1 MLAPPGALI
10 PRRPYQNAMSK
21 VYRLF
26 ANNFEEI
33 SHVLRVA
40 WRAIRWEQYLQQNHR
55 GEVLAS
61 LHWFDVQESLLKTRN
76 ILSSFEP
83 HVRPNVMAVIVA
95 HVVSPAYWGK
105 MEQGGVPAFCS
116 FCNQSHVPDFTHIM
130 WTRMGF
136 NTDRPM
142 CPEALVQRTLGWC
155 DPTLST
161 EEKHRVL
168 RHMARVRAEVVAARW
183 APAETTAR

>member
-1 MLAPPGALI
+1 MQGRLHLDSFKSTGNGPIHSPASGPINTKHKKQTNRQNTQNHNKTKTKKHGEVGSLPALRKEMHDK
-10 PRRPYQNAMSK
+10 PCPK

-26 ANNFEEI
+26 ADNFEEI

-61 LHWFDVQESLLKTRN
+61 LHWFDVQESFLKTRN

-83 HVRPNVMAVIVA
+83 HVRPHVMAVIVA

-105 MEQGGVPAFCS
+105 EQGGVPTFCS
-116 FCNQSHVPDFTHIM
+116 FCNQSHVPDFIHIGRA
-130 WTRMGF
+130 WVLTRSSI
-136 NTDRPM
+136 
-142 CPEALVQRTLGWC
+142 V
-155 DPTLST
+155 S
-161 EEKHRVL
+161 
-168 RHMARVRAEVVAARW
+168 
-183 APAETTAR
+183 

>member
-1 MLAPPGALI
+1 
-10 PRRPYQNAMSK
+10 
-21 VYRLF
+21 
-26 ANNFEEI
+26 
-33 SHVLRVA
+33 
-40 WRAIRWEQYLQQNHR
+40 
-55 GEVLAS
+55 
-61 LHWFDVQESLLKTRN
+61 
-76 ILSSFEP
+76 
-83 HVRPNVMAVIVA
+83 MAVIVA

-130 WTRMGF
+130 WTCMGF
-136 NTDRPM
+136 STDRPT

-161 EEKHRVL
+161 EENRRVL

-183 APAETTAR
+183 AHESNCALVARLREQQALAPLLLLPTLYYYY

>member
-61 LHWFDVQESLLKTRN
+61 LHWFDVQESFLKTRN

-83 HVRPNVMAVIVA
+83 HVRPHVMAVIVA
-95 HVVSPAYWGK
+95 HVVSRAYWGK
-105 MEQGGVPAFCS
+105 M
-116 FCNQSHVPDFTHIM
+116 
-130 WTRMGF
+130 
-136 NTDRPM
+136 
-142 CPEALVQRTLGWC
+142 
-155 DPTLST
+155 
-161 EEKHRVL
+161 
-168 RHMARVRAEVVAARW
+168 
-183 APAETTAR
+183 